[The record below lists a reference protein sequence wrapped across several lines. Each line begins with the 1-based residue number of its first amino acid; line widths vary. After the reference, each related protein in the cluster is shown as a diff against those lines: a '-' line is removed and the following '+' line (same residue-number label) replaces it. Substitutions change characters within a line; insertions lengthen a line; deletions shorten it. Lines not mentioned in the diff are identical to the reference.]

1 MKGDDFIA
9 SVGKFANKFKSLGI
23 KPGSHV
29 AIVALNHMS
38 YLPAKLAVI
47 AAGGVP
53 VLFNPLYTREFFL
66 TSSFKFKFY
75 ILLYILAVAANCLK
89 LPFTFKSP
97 PEEEMEKLLI
107 LSDCS
112 YALGHMCS
120 NDLLE
125 EICTKLK
132 IKLLPQVEFLAE
144 YCK

>member
-89 LPFTFKSP
+89 LPFTF
-97 PEEEMEKLLI
+97 LI
-107 LSDCS
+107 LS
-112 YALGHMCS
+112 H
-120 NDLLE
+120 
-125 EICTKLK
+125 
-132 IKLLPQVEFLAE
+132 PQRRKWRSF
-144 YCK
+144 